1 MMLVGMSVQGQS
13 LSPVSNWGH
22 TQAALAPVTPETMK
36 AKHGAAKQ
44 HQQVAAGGGEIGL
57 DNVSTTCMCQA
68 VGNVTSKSMLHTHI
82 HFFYRLLILHT
93 VLLLC
98 FILFAKYRSQL
109 IF

>member
-1 MMLVGMSVQGQS
+1 MSVQGQS

-22 TQAALAPVTPETMK
+22 SQAALAPVTPETMK

-68 VGNVTSKSMLHTHI
+68 VGKVTFYQQIHAPYTHTQ
-82 HFFYRLLILHT
+82 FFTGFLFYT
-93 VLLLC
+93 LLL
-98 FILFAKYRSQL
+98 FSFVSYFLLNTGHS
-109 IF
+109 

>member
-1 MMLVGMSVQGQS
+1 MSVQGQS

-82 HFFYRLLILHT
+82 HFFTGFLFYTPCCCFVLYFLLNTGH
-93 VLLLC
+93 
-98 FILFAKYRSQL
+98 S
-109 IF
+109 